1 MGMLLRRR
9 PSTAPASNDAFYKK
23 AEQAFKEQQAKEQAE
38 TTDKEKPVRGRKR
51 KTE

>member
-23 AEQAFKEQQAKEQAE
+23 AEKAFKEQQTKEQAE
-38 TTDKEKPVRGRKR
+38 ATDKEKPVRGRKR